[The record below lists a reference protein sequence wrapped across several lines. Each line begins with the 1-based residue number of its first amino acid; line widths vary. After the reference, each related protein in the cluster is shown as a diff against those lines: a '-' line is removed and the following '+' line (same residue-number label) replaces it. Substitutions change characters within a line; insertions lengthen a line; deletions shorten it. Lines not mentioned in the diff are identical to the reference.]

1 MWVSAFDCALRRLV
15 LAGPREKSLHDED
28 SAQSRRSSNSV
39 YAMGPV
45 ADEAANSLQAHRR
58 L

>member
-1 MWVSAFDCALRRLV
+1 MRVSAFDCALRRLV

-28 SAQSRRSSNSV
+28 SAQSRRSSNCV
-39 YAMGPV
+39 YATGPV
-45 ADEAANSLQAHRR
+45 ANETANSLKTHRR